1 MITRRYELLHT
12 NALKEQPGYNEE
24 MGGALAEAEA
34 DKTPLLERVQYPGFW
49 FYGSPSGVKCS
60 S

>member
-1 MITRRYELLHT
+1 MINRRYELLHT
-12 NALKEQPGYNEE
+12 NAFKEQPGYNEE

-49 FYGSPSGVKCS
+49 FYGSGV
-60 S
+60 

>member
-34 DKTPLLERVQYPGFW
+34 EAKLPVGHPVGLSTRDFG
-49 FYGSPSGVKCS
+49 FYGSGV
-60 S
+60 